1 MSTPSPLDTPGTQY
15 LCQRCGNCCRW
26 PGDVRITDEET
37 KNIAEY
43 LELSEEEFI
52 TTSTRLN
59 ANRTGLSIIDK
70 PNGECL
76 FLIGKNHCRI
86 QAVKPAQCSGFP
98 NLWRFPGWREQCEA
112 IEVTAP

>member
-52 TTSTRLN
+52 ATQRASMRTALAYPSSTSPTASASFSL
-59 ANRTGLSIIDK
+59 AKIIAGSK
-70 PNGECL
+70 
-76 FLIGKNHCRI
+76 R
-86 QAVKPAQCSGFP
+86 
-98 NLWRFPGWREQCEA
+98 
-112 IEVTAP
+112 